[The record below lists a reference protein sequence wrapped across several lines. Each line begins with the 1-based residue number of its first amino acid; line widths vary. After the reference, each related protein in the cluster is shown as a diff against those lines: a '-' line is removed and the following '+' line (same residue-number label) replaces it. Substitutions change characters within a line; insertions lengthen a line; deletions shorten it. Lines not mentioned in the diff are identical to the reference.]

1 MTESLHRSG
10 KGPEFGSRYALDH
23 LPGCSRGDPM
33 PPWALHLTCAH
44 AHTETHI
51 LKSENK
57 SQGSDS
63 SLQLVTHLAL
73 STSLVICRVGPLL
86 SS

>member
-1 MTESLHRSG
+1 MALAKAQSSVPCMPSTTCQDAPG
-10 KGPEFGSRYALDH
+10 GSNVSVGTA
-23 LPGCSRGDPM
+23 
-33 PPWALHLTCAH
+33 LTCAH

-63 SLQLVTHLAL
+63 SLELVTHLAL
-73 STSLVICRVGPLL
+73 SASLVICRVGPLL
-86 SS
+86 SP